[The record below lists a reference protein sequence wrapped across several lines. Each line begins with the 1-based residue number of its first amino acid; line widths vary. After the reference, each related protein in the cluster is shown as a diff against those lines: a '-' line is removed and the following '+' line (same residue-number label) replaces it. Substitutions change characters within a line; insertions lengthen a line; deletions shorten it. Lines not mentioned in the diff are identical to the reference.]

1 MMQTTLISGTAVF
14 TELAA
19 EWDALVAQGMTNTP
33 FQALAYQQTW
43 WQNLQPANANLQTIA
58 VRQPAGELASDP
70 LVADRLVAIACLYGT
85 PEGIVHFNGCVEET
99 DYLDLIC
106 APEDAEAAW
115 TAVFDMLCSPQFPDW
130 TVLELCNIPASSA
143 SRTVLPQLAQKL
155 GLNAA
160 ETISEVCPVIQLPA
174 TFDDY
179 LANLDSKQ
187 RREVNRK
194 LRRAAGAGVSIH
206 IVGPEDDLVNEVD
219 AFLELLQKS
228 TYEKRDWLTKGR
240 RTVFYETAQ
249 SALANGTLQLMFAE
263 VDGQKAAAL
272 FNFDYQDRIWVY
284 NSGLDPSAFGALS
297 LGVVLTAKAI
307 EHAIENGRSQFDF
320 LRGNE
325 TYKYRFGA
333 KDTEIYKITISRESS

>member
-1 MMQTTLISGTAVF
+1 MQTTLISGTAVF

-19 EWDALVAQGMTNTP
+19 EWDALAAQGMTDTP
-33 FQALAYQQTW
+33 FQTLAYQQTW
-43 WQNLQPANANLQTIA
+43 WQNLQPSDANLHTIT
-58 VRQPAGELASDP
+58 VRQPDGQLT
-70 LVADRLVAIACLYGT
+70 AIACLYIT
-85 PEGIVHFNGCVEET
+85 AEGIVHFNGCVEET

-106 APEDAEAAW
+106 APENAGAAW
-115 TAVFDMLCSPQFPDW
+115 TAVFDMLCSPQFPHW
-130 TVLELCNIPASSA
+130 TLLELCNIPAASP
-143 SRTVLPQLAQKL
+143 SRTILDQLAQKN
-155 GLNAA
+155 GLNSV
-160 ETISEVCPVIQLPA
+160 ETISEVCPIIQLPD
-174 TFDDY
+174 TFEAY
-179 LANLDSKQ
+179 LDSLDSKQ

-194 LRRAAGAGVSIH
+194 LRRAAGADVTIH
-206 IVGPEDDLVNEVD
+206 IVGPEDDLASEVA
-219 AFLELLQKS
+219 AFLDLLQKS
-228 TYEKRDWLTKGR
+228 TFEKRDWLTDGR
-240 RTVFYETAQ
+240 RAVFHETAQ

-333 KDTEIYKITISRESS
+333 KDTEIYKITISREA

>member
-1 MMQTTLISGTAVF
+1 MNDIVMQTTLISGTAVF

-19 EWDALVAQGMTNTP
+19 EWDALAARGMTNTP
-33 FQALAYQQTW
+33 FQTLAYQQTW
-43 WQNLQPANANLQTIA
+43 WQNLQPSQANLQTIV
-58 VRQPAGELASDP
+58 VRRPTGELAA
-70 LVADRLVAIACLYGT
+70 VACLYNT

-106 APEDAEAAW
+106 APEDAAAAW
-115 TAVFDMLCSPQFPDW
+115 TAVFNLLCSPQFPDW
-130 TVLELCNIPASSA
+130 TTLELCNIPAASA
-143 SRTVLPQLAQKL
+143 SRTILPPLAQKQ
-155 GLNAA
+155 GLAVTEIIN
-160 ETISEVCPVIQLPA
+160 EVCPIIQLPA

-179 LANLDSKQ
+179 LDSLDSKQ
-187 RREVNRK
+187 RREINRK
-194 LRRAAGAGVSIH
+194 LRRAAGAGAAVH
-206 IVGPEDDLVNEVD
+206 IVSPEDDLTKEVD
-219 AFLELLQKS
+219 AFLDLLQKS
-228 TYEKRDWLTKGR
+228 TFEKRDWLTANR
-240 RTVFYETAQ
+240 RAVFHETAQ
-249 SALANGTLQLMFAE
+249 SAQANGTLQLMFAE
-263 VDGQKAAAL
+263 VAGQKAAAL

-333 KDTEIYKITISRESS
+333 KDTEVYRITISRHAS

>member
-1 MMQTTLISGTAVF
+1 MQTSIISGTAVF

-19 EWDALVAQGMTNTP
+19 EWDALAAQGMTNTP
-33 FQALAYQQTW
+33 FQTLAYQQTW
-43 WQNLQPANANLQTIA
+43 WQNLQPANANLQTIV
-58 VRQPAGELASDP
+58 VRQPTSE
-70 LVADRLVAIACLYGT
+70 LVADQLVAIACLYIT
-85 PEGIVHFNGCVEET
+85 SDGIAHFNGCVEET

-106 APEDAEAAW
+106 APENAKLAW
-115 TAVFDMLCSPQFPDW
+115 TAVLNMLCSPQFPEW
-130 TVLELCNIPASSA
+130 STLELCNIPAA
-143 SRTVLPQLAQKL
+143 SVSRVVLPQLAQEQ
-155 GLNAA
+155 GLIVT
-160 ETISEVCPVIQLPA
+160 ETINEVCPIIQLPD
-174 TFDDY
+174 TFEAY
-179 LANLDSKQ
+179 LADLDSKQ

-194 LRRAAGAGVSIH
+194 LRRAAGADITIH
-206 IVGPEDDLVNEVD
+206 IVGPEDDLASEVD

-228 TYEKRDWLTKGR
+228 TFEKRDWLTDGR
-240 RTVFYETAQ
+240 RAAFHETAQ

-284 NSGLDPSAFGALS
+284 NSGLDPSAFGVLS

-333 KDTEIYKITISRESS
+333 KDTEIFKITISREA